1 MSHGCCQTD
10 LSYLA
15 STMATNQQ
23 RVAAYTAR
31 LAECI
36 DKLVNAA
43 TCRDWKAIQ
52 GLSQQLAADSRQA
65 GYRAISA
72 MADTLSQEAQK
83 PDNEVGVKR
92 GLIRLIGTYGRSG
105 RPKSQGRTGRD
116 PATLGN
122 P

>member
-1 MSHGCCQTD
+1 MSHGSRPTD

-15 STMATNQQ
+15 STMAANQQ

-36 DKLVNAA
+36 DQLVHAA
-43 TCRDWKAIQ
+43 TCRDWDAIR

-72 MADTLSQEAQK
+72 MADTLCQEAQR

-105 RPKSQGRTGRD
+105 RPKSPVRSGRD
-116 PATLGN
+116 PAAFSN